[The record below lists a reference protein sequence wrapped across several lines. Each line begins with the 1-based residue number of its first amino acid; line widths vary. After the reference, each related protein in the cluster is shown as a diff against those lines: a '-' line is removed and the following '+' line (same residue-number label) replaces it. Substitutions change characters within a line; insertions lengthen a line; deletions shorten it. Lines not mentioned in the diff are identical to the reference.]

1 MRNIVLGVVSA
12 LALGVALV
20 GAAAPARATDLGY
33 SDYDEPTTV
42 ITRRTTVER
51 EVVRPRPVVRE
62 VVIERPVIY
71 RPRPVVR
78 EVFVDR
84 PVVYGPRPNYREQF
98 VERDGFYGRHPF
110 PRGPGGFGY
119 GRPEFRAYD

>member
-12 LALGVALV
+12 FALGAALV
-20 GAAAPARATDLGY
+20 GATAPARATDLGY
-33 SDYDEPTTV
+33 DDYDEPTTV

-51 EVVRPRPVVRE
+51 QIVRPRPVVHE

-71 RPRPVVR
+71 QPRPIVQEVVV
-78 EVFVDR
+78 ER
-84 PVVYGPRPNYREQF
+84 PVVYRPRPIYREQF
-98 VERDGFYGRHPF
+98 VERDGFYGRRPF
-110 PRGPGGFGY
+110 RRGPGGFGY